1 MNKPAHKTEE
11 VNRIQTMR
19 FHPFVFTSNAPRKG
33 KRIPLNEINYNEQR
47 DEETGYGYLPRQAR
61 QAHHG
66 ARYMDHELMT
76 MWLSV
81 DPLADKY
88 PNISPYAYCAW
99 NPVKLVDPDGRKIK
113 GVTYN
118 PQTGEY
124 SYTKATRRVG
134 VDRYIE
140 ARCRTVSGRKSVQ
153 RMISSPTK
161 FRIRVIDKPI
171 VLPDGN
177 GKVNQ
182 LSGIVL
188 RGNYILISTA
198 DKVTVDEGKSG
209 FDAVYVDGRN
219 IVEENFKVKVSDL
232 VSNPDESEFEEAY
245 RLTEMEEFEKQ
256 YPYQTEEQKIHGIGA
271 HEETHALDNGSKADA
286 LNNEKKERLE
296 YIKEVLQ

>member
-1 MNKPAHKTEE
+1 MYYNIHTTK
-11 VNRIQTMR
+11 
-19 FHPFVFTSNAPRKG
+19 RKG
-33 KRIPLNEINYNEQR
+33 DQIVSFHYF
-47 DEETGYGYLPRQAR
+47 
-61 QAHHG
+61 G
-66 ARYMDHELMT
+66 ARYYWSEQLAGC
-76 MWLSV
+76 LSV
-81 DPLADKY
+81 DPMADKY
-88 PNISPYAYCAW
+88 PSISPYAYCVW

-124 SYTKATRRVG
+124 SYTKAARRVG

-140 ARCRTVSGRKSVQ
+140 VRCRTVSGRKSVQ

-161 FRIRVIDKPI
+161 FRIRVIDKLI

-188 RGNYILISTA
+188 RGNYILTSTA

-219 IVEENFKVKVSDL
+219 IVEEHFKVKVSDL

-245 RLTEMEEFEKQ
+245 RLTEIEEFEKQ

-271 HEETHALDNGSKADA
+271 HEETHALDNGSEADA